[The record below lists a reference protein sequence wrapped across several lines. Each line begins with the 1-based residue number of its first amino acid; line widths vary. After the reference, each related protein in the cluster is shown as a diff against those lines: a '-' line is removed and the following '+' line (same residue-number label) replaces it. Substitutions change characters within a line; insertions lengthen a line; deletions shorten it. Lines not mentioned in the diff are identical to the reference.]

1 MFSEV
6 FIFVFAV
13 VINAVC
19 LFSEVY
25 FTISFSDLE
34 CDYINPIELCKK
46 LNKFIA
52 PKAYLHA
59 FISALLLL
67 HGYWFVFLLN
77 LPLLVFNGD
86 KIYKKAH
93 LLDATE
99 IFRTLSANKKE
110 SICKLVFFLLMFFY
124 YLYRMIA
131 ALISDDWE

>member
-6 FIFVFAV
+6 FLFIAATI
-13 VINAVC
+13 INSVC

-52 PKAYLHA
+52 PKAALHG
-59 FISALLLL
+59 FISVLFLL

-77 LPLLVFNGD
+77 LPLLAFNGD

-110 SICKLVFFLLMFFY
+110 SICKLVFFLFMFFY

-131 ALISDDWE
+131 SLITDEF